1 MLSNFGT
8 ISIILLLTSCI
19 VIFKLSFNDLKS
31 KNIFISKNIYYTAL
45 FQTVFSIICFVTLV
59 AGFVISDFSL
69 ITVFENSHSSKPLFY
84 KIAGTWGNHEGSLLL
99 WINILVIFSY
109 LFLIYNR
116 NNKKNF
122 RLYTLI
128 IQNFLILGF
137 SFFLLVSSNPFS
149 KIFPIPLEGLG
160 LNPILQDPAL
170 AIHPPLLYVGFVG
183 SSIYFSAAISSML
196 TEYKGK
202 VFAQSIKP
210 WVLISWS
217 FQTLGI
223 IIGSIWAY
231 YELGW
236 GGFWFWDPV
245 ENSSLMPWFVMTALM
260 HSTILLEKRN
270 IAYPWVIVLCLS
282 TFILSVTGTFLVR
295 SGVLNSVHTFASDP
309 SRGLYILIFLSTMIF
324 FSLFVFFKK
333 VKKEKYIF
341 TPNSK
346 ETFLLFNNWF
356 MAFYL
361 FTLFIGTV
369 YPIFLEVIT
378 NTKISI
384 GPPFYNTVIIP
395 VLIPFL
401 FLMAFGP
408 KIKWIKHEFSS
419 FYKSGLI
426 LLSAIIIN
434 FIIFLSFEKY
444 SILTNII
451 IISSLFLIIHSIT
464 DMIKLLRKSTF
475 DDTPRVISH
484 LGFGLLIFFIGI
496 NHNYSIEQDFNLK
509 VGSKETFNEYEI
521 YFESLKS
528 KEEKNY
534 KAVVGNFIFSDLK
547 KNTKE
552 ILKPE
557 IRIYKQPETLT
568 YEASIKTRVTSDIY
582 LTMSNISRSDFYNIK
597 FQKKPLMIWIWFSA
611 ILISLGGFMRLTKKI
626 L

>member
-19 VIFKLSFNDLKS
+19 VIFNLSFNDLKS

-341 TPNSK
+341 SPNSK

-434 FIIFLSFEKY
+434 IIIFLNFEKY

-475 DDTPRVISH
+475 DDTPRIISH

>member
-434 FIIFLSFEKY
+434 IIIFLSFEKY

>member
-31 KNIFISKNIYYTAL
+31 KNILISKNIYYTAL

-434 FIIFLSFEKY
+434 IIIFLSFEKY

>member
-31 KNIFISKNIYYTAL
+31 KNILISKNIYYTAL